1 MIDRKWFHYQ
11 LMHRLYQFYHL
22 SVSFWTNET
31 GCKWTDTISQYRI
44 FWTLLKFT
52 LGKYLRANRLRQY
65 IYIYFSFCENF
76 FLRIAGKITRNRI
89 RKKFR
94 ATRFSK
100 DTKKSSTEKKSGQ
113 HIRVS
118 NVFPPSCLEI
128 LDIIHFN
135 KPVGTFLFDPGS
147 LFLTNTRMI
156 WRSQWSSC
164 STSHSV

>member
-31 GCKWTDTISQYRI
+31 GCKWTDTISQYWI

-52 LGKYLRANRLRQY
+52 LGKFLRANSLRQY
-65 IYIYFSFCENF
+65 IYIFLFAGTFFCGSQEKSQEIEPAKNF
-76 FLRIAGKITRNRI
+76 VPQSSPKTQ
-89 RKKFR
+89 
-94 ATRFSK
+94 
-100 DTKKSSTEKKSGQ
+100 KKSSKEKKSGQ

-156 WRSQWSSC
+156 WRSRWSSC

>member
-1 MIDRKWFHYQ
+1 MRQVVNEQTRF
-11 LMHRLYQFYHL
+11 L
-22 SVSFWTNET
+22 STEFFGPYLS
-31 GCKWTDTISQYRI
+31 
-44 FWTLLKFT
+44 LLWVNFCGQT
-52 LGKYLRANRLRQY
+52 VCGN
-65 IYIYFSFCENF
+65 IYIFF
-76 FLRIAGKITRNRI
+76 FLRIAGKITRNRT

-100 DTKKSSTEKKSGQ
+100 DTKKSSKEKKSGQ

-156 WRSQWSSC
+156 WRSR
-164 STSHSV
+164 

>member
-1 MIDRKWFHYQ
+1 
-11 LMHRLYQFYHL
+11 MHPLYQFYHL

-31 GCKWTDTISQYRI
+31 GCKWTDTISQYWI
-44 FWTLLKFT
+44 FGTLLKFT
-52 LGKYLRANRLRQY
+52 LGKFLRANRFRQ
-65 IYIYFSFCENF
+65 YIYFSFAGIFFFGSQEKSQEIEPAKNF
-76 FLRIAGKITRNRI
+76 VSHGS
-89 RKKFR
+89 RK
-94 ATRFSK
+94 TQI
-100 DTKKSSTEKKSGQ
+100 KSSKEKKSGR

-128 LDIIHFN
+128 FDIIHFN

-156 WRSQWSSC
+156 WRSRWSSC